1 MDKIMIEDYDKKD
14 MKAPKVKVAPK
25 VKKEFTLPEGWSM
38 AEKRG
43 RWCVR
48 NPEGVLYKFSS
59 KDEAKKYI
67 EEMS

>member
-1 MDKIMIEDYDKKD
+1 MIEDYDKKD

>member
-1 MDKIMIEDYDKKD
+1 MIEDYDKKD

-48 NPEGVLYKFSS
+48 NPEVVLYKFSS

>member
-1 MDKIMIEDYDKKD
+1 MIEDYSKKD
-14 MKAPKVKVAPK
+14 MKAPK

>member
-1 MDKIMIEDYDKKD
+1 MIEDYDKKD
-14 MKAPKVKVAPK
+14 IVAPK
-25 VKKEFTLPEGWSM
+25 VKKESMMPDGWTM
-38 AEKRG
+38 VEKRG

-48 NPEGVLYKFSS
+48 NPEGNLHKFSS